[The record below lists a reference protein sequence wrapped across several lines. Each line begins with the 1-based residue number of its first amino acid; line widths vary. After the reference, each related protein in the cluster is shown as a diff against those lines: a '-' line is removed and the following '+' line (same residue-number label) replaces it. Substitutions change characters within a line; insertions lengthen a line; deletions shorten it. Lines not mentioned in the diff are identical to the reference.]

1 MATIIVS
8 VGPFAGCQRA
18 GGDVRT
24 GQADWLNYRECT
36 VVRPWS
42 VPLPPDK
49 SAEFFRNL
57 GGTAV

>member
-8 VGPFAGCQRA
+8 VGPFTGCQRA

-24 GQADWLNYRECT
+24 GQVTGLNYRECT
-36 VVRPWS
+36 IVRPWS

-49 SAEFFRNL
+49 SAEL
-57 GGTAV
+57 IP